1 LNYDAPID
9 ALVAKGWAVIDN
21 FFDANHC
28 RDLKKSIIEDEKS
41 GLFKKA
47 GVGRGNSYQVDS
59 TLRADYI
66 RWIDDYDGNAAI
78 DAAKKQIDELRVGV
92 NRTLFLGLNDFE
104 GHLTIY
110 PEGNGYT
117 KHVDRFQDNNARTLS
132 FVCYL
137 NEDWTNADGGTLKIY
152 SRDDSE
158 DLEAEVSP
166 ILGRAVV
173 FLSADIYHAVS
184 ANNRPRY
191 SLTGWFRR

>member
-1 LNYDAPID
+1 MNYDAPID
-9 ALVAKGWAVIDN
+9 ALVANGWAVIDN
-21 FFDANHC
+21 FFEANHC
-28 RDLKKSIIEDEKS
+28 RNLRQAIIDDEKS

-47 GVGRGNSYQVDS
+47 GIGRGTSYHVD
-59 TLRADYI
+59 TALRADYI
-66 RWIDDYDGNAAI
+66 RWIDDYAENPAI
-78 DAAKKQIDELRVGV
+78 DLAKKQIEALRMCV

-132 FVCYL
+132 FVCYF
-137 NEDWTNADGGTLKIY
+137 NEDWTNADGGALKIY

-158 DLEAEVSP
+158 SLAAEVLP
-166 ILGRAVV
+166 ILGRAVI